1 MRKSKKL
8 ITKQSAIQFR
18 HNLDA
23 KISALASGNV
33 SKYQFLTTKDIL
45 PEKYLLEKAAALK
58 RFEY

>member
-1 MRKSKKL
+1 M
-8 ITKQSAIQFR
+8 IAKQSAIQFR

-33 SKYQFLTTKDIL
+33 SKFQFLTTKDIL